1 MSRNCFGVAFTPNDD
16 VGFCPNDYLY
26 PMHLY
31 EALAILTVIATVF
44 GYINYR
50 FIRLPDTIGVMLIS
64 VLASLAVI
72 VIGRYQLPVFEE
84 ITAFVRGIDFYTV
97 LVRIMLG
104 FLLFAGAIHIDASDL
119 HRLRVPIFT
128 FSTLSVVLSTAIVGL
143 LFSLLCR
150 IFNEPVGYIYCL
162 LFGALISPT
171 DPIAVLS
178 LLKKAGIPR
187 SLEVKITAES
197 LFNDGVAIVLFICI
211 YEMAVSGAENLSP
224 MNVLLLFLRQA
235 GGGIVLGLAL
245 GYAGYLLLR
254 SIDYYQ
260 LEVMITVSIVM
271 GGSLLADTLGVSG
284 PLAMV
289 TAGIITGNKSRLY
302 GMSDVTRDYLD
313 KFWAL
318 VDNLLNAV
326 LFLLIGFEMLVIPF
340 RTAWLFLGG
349 AAVLVVLAARY
360 LSVWLPIRLLR
371 LRTGFQKNSVGIL
384 TWGGLR
390 GGLSLA
396 LALSL
401 PPAMHGNLFLVV
413 TYMIVLFSILV
424 QGLTIDR
431 VAARFRR

>member
-1 MSRNCFGVAFTPNDD
+1 
-16 VGFCPNDYLY
+16 
-26 PMHLY
+26 MHLY

-64 VLASLAVI
+64 VVASLSIIA
-72 VIGRYQLPVFEE
+72 IGHYEPQLFREF
-84 ITAFVRGIDFYTV
+84 TAFIRGIDFYTV

-104 FLLFAGAIHIDASDL
+104 FLLFAGAIHIHANEL
-119 HRLRVPIFT
+119 HRLRAPILT
-128 FSTLSVVLSTAIVGL
+128 FSTVSVVLSTFITGA
-143 LFSLLCR
+143 LFYWLCR
-150 IFNEPVGYIYCL
+150 IVNEPVGFIYCL

-197 LFNDGVAIVLFICI
+197 LFNDGVAIVLFICM
-211 YEMAVSGAENLSP
+211 YEMAVSGTENLSP
-224 MNVLLLFLRQA
+224 MNVFLLFVRQA

-260 LEVMITVSIVM
+260 LEIMITVSIVM
-271 GGSLLADTLGVSG
+271 GGSLLAETLGVSG

-289 TAGIITGNKSRLY
+289 IAGIVTGNKSRLY
-302 GMSDVTRDYLD
+302 GMSDLTRDYLD

-326 LFLLIGFEMLVIPF
+326 LFLLIGFELLIVPF
-340 RTAWLFLGG
+340 RGAWLFLGG
-349 AAVLVVLAARY
+349 AAIVVVLLARL
-360 LSVWLPIRLLR
+360 LSVWIPIRLLR
-371 LRTGFQKNSVGIL
+371 LGSGFHRNSAGIL
-384 TWGGLR
+384 TWAGLR

-401 PPAMHGNLFLVV
+401 PADMHGSLFLVI

-424 QGLTIDR
+424 QGLTIGR
-431 VAARFRR
+431 FAASFRR